1 MSSICTFAMAAVL
14 LNFQIYLVQDQRTF
28 SGIMEGQP
36 SVVALIV
43 GAHSCAPLH
52 PWAVPFS
59 LLLSS
64 PSAQEKYPALP
75 HTLHKKHEARELALV
90 ICDRECF
97 SDEKKEGRSWLDST
111 NTPPS

>member
-28 SGIMEGQP
+28 SGIMEGQS

-52 PWAVPFS
+52 PAIPKRLSEGALGCNSGSAFLFTPLVPFR
-59 LLLSS
+59 
-64 PSAQEKYPALP
+64 
-75 HTLHKKHEARELALV
+75 AREMFCLATHASQETRGTRACSCNL
-90 ICDRECF
+90 RQ
-97 SDEKKEGRSWLDST
+97 RML
-111 NTPPS
+111 